1 MSGIPFSADMVIANL
16 EGRKDMTRRVV
27 GFTVPNFNKARKQA
41 MILEE
46 HESFKSVIKTSAGGF
61 VFCSWD
67 IDSDPDKAKYVEHYA
82 NDLGVRCPYG
92 KVGDSTY
99 GKEALIPVWDGQQ
112 DIVTYAADK
121 KPVLTKYNYPTLWQ
135 WKVRTLP
142 SIFMPRFLSRLAL
155 IIREV
160 RVERLLAITDSDA
173 RREGFA
179 DREHFLAYWDKLNGK
194 RGFESK
200 VNPWVWVV
208 GYEVK
213 R

>member
-27 GFTVPNFNKARKQA
+27 TPSRYMRKYAVDRWGGMTVIELNNAAATAAQVGINQIA
-41 MILEE
+41 
-46 HESFKSVIKTSAGGF
+46 AGNET
-61 VFCSWD
+61 W
-67 IDSDPDKAKYVEHYA
+67 PWP
-82 NDLGVRCPYG
+82 CPYG
-92 KVGDSTY
+92 KPGDTTY
-99 GKEALIPVWDGQQ
+99 GKEALIPTFAGGVEA
-112 DIVTYAADK
+112 IMYAADK
-121 KPVLTKYNYPTLWQ
+121 SFVTTNGAYHVWQ
-135 WKVRTLP
+135 WKGRTLP

-160 RVERLLAITDSDA
+160 RVERLLAITDGDA

-200 VNPWVWVV
+200 VNPWVWVI
-208 GYEVK
+208 GYEVE
-213 R
+213 

>member
-1 MSGIPFSADMVIANL
+1 MSGLPFSADMVVANL

-27 GFTVPNFNKARKQA
+27 GFNAPWCTDESQKQA

-46 HESFKSVIKTSAGGF
+46 HASFKSVLKTAAGGF

-67 IDSDPDKAKYVEHYA
+67 IDSDHDKAKYAAHYA
-82 NDLGVRCPYG
+82 NETGVRCPYG
-92 KVGDSTY
+92 NVGDLTY
-99 GKEALIPVWDGQQ
+99 GKEALIPVFDGRQ

-121 KPVLTKYNYPTLWQ
+121 TPVLTNGYSTLWQ

-160 RVERLLAITDSDA
+160 RVERLLSISDSDA

-200 VNPWVWVV
+200 VNPWVWVI
-208 GYEVK
+208 GYEVE
-213 R
+213 

>member
-1 MSGIPFSADMVIANL
+1 MSGLPFSADMVIANL

-92 KVGDSTY
+92 KPGGPTY
-99 GKEALIPVWDGQQ
+99 GKEALIPTFAGGVEA
-112 DIVTYAADK
+112 IMYAADK
-121 KPVLTKYNYPTLWQ
+121 SFVTTNGAYHVWQ

-179 DREHFLAYWDKLNGK
+179 DRQHFLAYWDKLNGK

-200 VNPWVWVV
+200 VNPWVWVI
-208 GYEVK
+208 GYEVE
-213 R
+213 